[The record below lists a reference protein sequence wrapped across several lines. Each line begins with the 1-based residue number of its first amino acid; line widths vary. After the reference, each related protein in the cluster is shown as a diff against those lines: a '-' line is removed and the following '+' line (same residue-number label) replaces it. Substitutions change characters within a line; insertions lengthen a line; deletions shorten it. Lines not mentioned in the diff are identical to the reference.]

1 VKEFRELTED
11 LSADEQERLRR
22 VHDLLVEAGPPPEL
36 PASLRRTPRLG
47 QQPLSLRRRAVAI
60 ALAAAIAVVAFGAGF
75 FLGDEG
81 DGFEPVRTVAMRG
94 VGSAAGAAA
103 TIEVGERDSAGNYA
117 VLLHV
122 KGLRPVGPE
131 GYYELL
137 LTEDGEPIASC
148 GTFKVETE
156 ETSVPMTVGYEIDRF
171 EDWVVTAHPQRHL
184 DHPPIVLRS

>member
-1 VKEFRELTED
+1 VKEFRELMED

-36 PASLRRTPRLG
+36 PASLRRTPRPER
-47 QQPLSLRRRAVAI
+47 QPLSLQRRAVAI

-75 FLGDEG
+75 FAGDEG
-81 DGFEPVRTVAMRG
+81 DDFEPVRTVAMRG
-94 VGSAAGAAA
+94 IGSETDAGG
-103 TIEVGERDSAGNYA
+103 TVEVGERDAAGNYA

-122 KGLRPVGPE
+122 RGLEPVGPE

-137 LTEDGEPIASC
+137 LTQDGEPIASC
-148 GTFKVETE
+148 GTFKVESG

-171 EDWVVTAHPQRHL
+171 DDWVVAAHPQRHL
-184 DHPPIVLRS
+184 DDPPIVLRS

>member
-1 VKEFRELTED
+1 MKEFRELTDD

-36 PASLRRTPRLG
+36 PASLRRTPTPE
-47 QQPLSLRRRAVAI
+47 QPFSLQRRAVAI

-75 FLGDEG
+75 FARDEG

-103 TIEVGERDSAGNYA
+103 TIELGEPDEAGNYP
-117 VLLHV
+117 VRLRV
-122 KGLRPVGPE
+122 QGLQPVGRE

-137 LTEDGEPIASC
+137 LTHDGEAIASC
-148 GTFKVETE
+148 GTFKVESGD
-156 ETSVPMTVGYEIDRF
+156 TSVPLTVGYAIDRF
-171 EDWVVTAHPQRHL
+171 DGWVVTAHRQRHVEN
-184 DHPPIVLRS
+184 PPIVLRS

>member
-36 PASLRRTPRLG
+36 PASLRRTPTPE
-47 QQPLSLRRRAVAI
+47 QPFSLQRRAVAI

-75 FLGDEG
+75 FARDEG

-94 VGSAAGAAA
+94 VGSAADAAA

-137 LTEDGEPIASC
+137 LTQDGEPIASC

-184 DHPPIVLRS
+184 DDPAIVLRS